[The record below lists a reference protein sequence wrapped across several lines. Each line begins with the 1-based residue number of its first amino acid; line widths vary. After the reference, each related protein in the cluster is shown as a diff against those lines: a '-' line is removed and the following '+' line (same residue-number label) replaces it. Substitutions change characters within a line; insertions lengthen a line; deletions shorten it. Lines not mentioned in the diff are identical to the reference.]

1 MKREEKVK
9 NQFLWKET
17 QKKRK
22 GFLVISFSLPFHLTW
37 DEAATWYARY
47 NARCTKICHQSAAL
61 KVPPEKYMA
70 FFIFIFLTNIRVHP
84 QHFLW
89 AQYPIFLLSFY
100 VLLFMTDDDCFF
112 LRSFFSVNNAHGRA
126 LTTLISD
133 YFSMQPL
140 QGQERKNVFVA
151 VFFSSS
157 SPSFFRTIVFFA
169 VFFKTGAGDNLPP
182 NFGES
187 RSRTT
192 CCLILGPAPK
202 TIFLYRFSS
211 FFFSVSFSSGFSF
224 TLPSPLLFLSNIP
237 KQFAKVATIPWLD
250 WLNEWIS
257 MSKAV
262 KTPERFLSIRHRFFL
277 EGMGS

>member
-1 MKREEKVK
+1 MIV
-9 NQFLWKET
+9 
-17 QKKRK
+17 
-22 GFLVISFSLPFHLTW
+22 
-37 DEAATWYARY
+37 
-47 NARCTKICHQSAAL
+47 
-61 KVPPEKYMA
+61 
-70 FFIFIFLTNIRVHP
+70 
-84 QHFLW
+84 
-89 AQYPIFLLSFY
+89 
-100 VLLFMTDDDCFF
+100 FF

-151 VFFSSS
+151 VSFFLLLLLRFFE
-157 SPSFFRTIVFFA
+157 PSFFLPF
-169 VFFKTGAGDNLPP
+169 FFKTGAGDNLPP

-202 TIFLYRFSS
+202 TIFYTVLAR
-211 FFFSVSFSSGFSF
+211 FFFPFPFLPGFSF

-262 KTPERFLSIRHRFFL
+262 KTPERFLSIRHRFFFGGDGEL
-277 EGMGS
+277 IVCLNTRQNA

>member
-112 LRSFFSVNNAHGRA
+112 FSVPSFLSTMLMGAHWPHSFR
-126 LTTLISD
+126 IIFRCNHCRD
-133 YFSMQPL
+133 
-140 QGQERKNVFVA
+140 KNVKT
-151 VFFSSS
+151 FS
-157 SPSFFRTIVFFA
+157 
-169 VFFKTGAGDNLPP
+169 LP
-182 NFGES
+182 
-187 RSRTT
+187 
-192 CCLILGPAPK
+192 
-202 TIFLYRFSS
+202 FLS
-211 FFFSVSFSSGFSF
+211 FFFFSF
-224 TLPSPLLFLSNIP
+224 VFSN
-237 KQFAKVATIPWLD
+237 
-250 WLNEWIS
+250 
-257 MSKAV
+257 
-262 KTPERFLSIRHRFFL
+262 HRFFL
-277 EGMGS
+277 PFFLKPAPETIYPQISGSPGPELHVAWFWGRLQKLFFTPF